1 MGLGQYVFPRYAVH
15 IASGSAV
22 PIERLR
28 ARCLWYPARSLDGRM
43 VSGHV
48 LYISQRLQDAVEI
61 ALGLHATWD
70 WNAEGEV
77 EGGEE
82 GVAHRLAAPIR
93 ASSHASVA
101 QLIKAV
107 VEHSR
112 QALPPGKRK
121 LLQPL
126 ASMPTGDL
134 LVSLEDILHRSGLHI
149 LVPLYIGNLYQL
161 FTDATEALMPVSPLN
176 LKRTPRL
183 CFVLLSTDSL
193 KNEKRD
199 SPWLRQSAEL
209 MALPVNVVRTPEV
222 LKFIDELKALQPA
235 HDDAQLVDE
244 LLWTLHELTGGWPDL
259 CDRFFEM
266 LSTLPDVAALRQRLW
281 QLAELLRAS
290 ERSREASER
299 LLDVAF
305 AGRAD
310 LPDLGNLPG
319 QSSPVIRPLKPE
331 ALAGALSSPG
341 VPGVY
346 EGLWT
351 LLQTP
356 TNFTWEEHGR
366 AYLDGLVSWERKM
379 AVPRSRA
386 IELVLRRRIDA
397 LSGPASSTSSG
408 SPSSPGSNP
417 GSTGSNSSAYAA
429 IEVSRIDAI
438 TGSVGE
444 PGPLTVRWLHVSD
457 FHFSEKYN
465 AQGAGIVLESLLN
478 TLRDMRRRGR
488 GLDCIFITG
497 DIANTGSESEYRMA
511 EDYLGRLC
519 EVAGVPR
526 QMVLMVPGNHD
537 VARSRGFGLSRTLSS
552 YEEAQQ
558 FFQPSAE
565 RWHLKKLEGFI
576 NFYDRFYKAGFEG
589 SGEPRR
595 AAPGL
600 ATAHSEIVRVRG
612 VEIGVLP
619 LNTAWFAQ
627 ADDDAGKLFI
637 GEPLL
642 RAGLTKIQ
650 HAPLRLAMMHHP
662 LADLSEVERRT
673 IEQLLQ
679 EHFHFVLRGHLHD
692 NEAGYVSS
700 AYKQTLILAAGAA
713 YQGRVV
719 YQNRAMLCEIDL
731 DGEHRVVKV
740 RPYPIRYE
748 MTGHDRWTL
757 DTGVFPKSY
766 PTYLETLTL
775 PL

>member
-22 PIERLR
+22 PIARLQ
-28 ARCLWYPARSLDGRM
+28 ARCLWYPALSLDGRM

-48 LYISQRLQDAVEI
+48 LYISQKLQDAVEV

-77 EGGEE
+77 EGGED
-82 GVAHRLAAPIR
+82 GIAHRLAAPIR

-101 QLIKAV
+101 QLIRAV
-107 VEHSR
+107 VEHSKA
-112 QALPPGKRK
+112 ALPPGKRR
-121 LLQPL
+121 LLQSVASLPTADML
-126 ASMPTGDL
+126 AG
-134 LVSLEDILHRSGLHI
+134 LEDILHKSGLHL
-149 LVPLYIGNLYQL
+149 LVPLYIGNQYQL

-176 LKRTPRL
+176 LRRTPRL

-199 SPWLRQSAEL
+199 SPWLRQAAEL

-222 LKFIDELKALQPA
+222 LKFIDELKALRPA
-235 HDDAQLVDE
+235 LDDAQLVDE

-266 LSTLPDVAALRQRLW
+266 LGTLPDVAALRQRLW
-281 QLAELLRAS
+281 QLAELLRAA
-290 ERSREASER
+290 ERSRESSER

-319 QSSPVIRPLKPE
+319 QSSPIIRPLRPE
-331 ALAGALSSPG
+331 ALASPG

-356 TNFTWEEHGR
+356 TTFTWEEHGR
-366 AYLDGLVSWERKM
+366 GYLDGLVSWERKM

-397 LSGPASSTSSG
+397 LSGVSTGSQPPLPGSSSSG
-408 SPSSPGSNP
+408 SGGIEPIRLNDP
-417 GSTGSNSSAYAA
+417 AA
-429 IEVSRIDAI
+429 PATAS
-438 TGSVGE
+438 E
-444 PGPLTVRWLHVSD
+444 PGPLTLRWLHVSD

-465 AQGAGIVLESLLN
+465 VQGAGIVLESLLN

-526 QMVLMVPGNHD
+526 QLVLMVPGNHD
-537 VARSRGFGLSRTLSS
+537 VARSRGFGLSRTLFS

-565 RWHLKKLEGFI
+565 RWHLKKLEAFI
-576 NFYDRFYKAGFEG
+576 NFYDRFYKAGHEG
-589 SGEPRR
+589 PGEPRK
-595 AAPGL
+595 AATGL
-600 ATAHSEIVRVRG
+600 ATAQAEIVRVRG
-612 VEIGVLP
+612 VELGVLP

-642 RAGLTKIQ
+642 RAGLARIQ

-662 LADLSEVERRT
+662 IADLSEVERRT

-679 EHFHFVLRGHLHD
+679 EHFHFLLRGHLHD
-692 NEAGYVSS
+692 NEAGYISS
-700 AYKQTLILAAGAA
+700 AYKQTLSLAAGAA

-719 YQNRAMLCEIDL
+719 YQNRAMIVDLDL
-731 DGEHRVVKV
+731 DGASNVVRV

>member
-1 MGLGQYVFPRYAVH
+1 VH
-15 IASGSAV
+15 IASGAAV
-22 PIERLR
+22 PIERLQ
-28 ARCLWYPARSLDGRM
+28 ARCFWYPALSLDGRM

-48 LYISQRLQDAVEI
+48 LYISQKLQDAVEVS
-61 ALGLHATWD
+61 LGLHATWD

-77 EGGEE
+77 EGGSD
-82 GVAHRLAAPIR
+82 GVVHRLAAPIR
-93 ASSHASVA
+93 ASSHASVP
-101 QLIKAV
+101 QLIRAV
-107 VEHSR
+107 LEHSK
-112 QALPPGKRK
+112 QALPPGKRR

-126 ASMPTGDL
+126 TALAPSDIL
-134 LVSLEDILHRSGLHI
+134 ASLEDILHKSGLHI
-149 LVPLYIGNLYQL
+149 LVPLYIGNAYQL
-161 FTDATEALMPVSPLN
+161 FTDATEALLPVSPLN

-183 CFVLLSTDSL
+183 CFVLLSMDSL

-199 SPWLRQSAEL
+199 SPWLRQAAEL

-222 LKFIDELKALQPA
+222 LKFIDELKSLRPAL
-235 HDDAQLVDE
+235 DDTQLVDE

-266 LSTLPDVAALRQRLW
+266 LGTLPDVAALRQRLW
-281 QLAELLRAS
+281 QLAELLRAA

-305 AGRAD
+305 AGRVD

-319 QSSPVIRPLKPE
+319 QSSPMLRPLKPE
-331 ALAGALSSPG
+331 AVAGVLASPG

-351 LLQTP
+351 LLQTS
-356 TNFTWEEHGR
+356 TTFTWEEHGR
-366 AYLDGLVSWERKM
+366 GYLDGLISWERKM

-386 IELVLRRRIDA
+386 IELVLSRRIDA
-397 LSGPASSTSSG
+397 LTAPQPGASQPGG
-408 SPSSPGSNP
+408 SQPGSSQP
-417 GSTGSNSSAYAA
+417 GASQTGLEPIRPGADTSTLPS
-429 IEVSRIDAI
+429 
-438 TGSVGE
+438 GE
-444 PGPLTVRWLHVSD
+444 PGPLTLRWLHVSD
-457 FHFSEKYN
+457 FHFSERHN
-465 AQGAGIVLESLLN
+465 VQGAGIVLESLLN

-511 EDYLGRLC
+511 EDFLGRLC

-526 QMVLMVPGNHD
+526 QLVLMVPGNHD
-537 VARSRGFGLSRTLSS
+537 VARARGFGLSRTLGS

-565 RWHLKKLEGFI
+565 RWHLKKLEAFI
-576 NFYDRFYKAGFEG
+576 NFYDRFYKTGFEG
-589 SGEPRR
+589 PGEPRR

-600 ATAHSEIVRVRG
+600 ATAQAEIVRVRG
-612 VEIGVLP
+612 VELGVLP

-627 ADDDAGKLFI
+627 ADDDSGKLFI

-642 RAGLTKIQ
+642 RAGMARIQ
-650 HAPLRLAMMHHP
+650 HSPLRLAMMHHP

-700 AYKQTLILAAGAA
+700 AYKQTLVLAAGAA

-719 YQNRAMLCEIDL
+719 YQNRAMLCDVDL
-731 DGEHRVVKV
+731 DASSRVVKV
-740 RPYPIRYE
+740 RPYPLRYE

-766 PTYLETLTL
+766 PTYLETLML

>member
-22 PIERLR
+22 PIERLQ
-28 ARCLWYPARSLDGRM
+28 ARCFWYPALSLDGRM

-48 LYISQRLQDAVEI
+48 LYISQKLQDAVEVS
-61 ALGLHATWD
+61 LGLHATWD

-77 EGGEE
+77 EGGSDD
-82 GVAHRLAAPIR
+82 VVHRLAAPIR
-93 ASSHASVA
+93 ASSHASVP
-101 QLIKAV
+101 QLIRAV
-107 VEHSR
+107 LEHSK
-112 QALPPGKRK
+112 QALPPGKRR

-126 ASMPTGDL
+126 AALAPGDIL
-134 LVSLEDILHRSGLHI
+134 ASLEDILHKSGLHI
-149 LVPLYIGNLYQL
+149 LVPLYIGNAYQL

-183 CFVLLSTDSL
+183 CFVLLSTDGL

-199 SPWLRQSAEL
+199 SPWLRQAAEL

-222 LKFIDELKALQPA
+222 LKFIDELKALRPA
-235 HDDAQLVDE
+235 LDDAQLVDE

-266 LSTLPDVAALRQRLW
+266 LGTLPDVAALRQRLW
-281 QLAELLRAS
+281 QLAELLRAA

-305 AGRAD
+305 AGRVD

-319 QSSPVIRPLKPE
+319 QSSPMLRPLKPE
-331 ALAGALSSPG
+331 AVAGVLASPG

-356 TNFTWEEHGR
+356 TTFTWEEHGR
-366 AYLDGLVSWERKM
+366 GYLDGLISWERKM

-397 LSGPASSTSSG
+397 LSGPQPGA
-408 SPSSPGSNP
+408 SSPGASQ
-417 GSTGSNSSAYAA
+417 TGLEPIRAGADAA
-429 IEVSRIDAI
+429 LPPS
-438 TGSVGE
+438 GE
-444 PGPLTVRWLHVSD
+444 PGPLTLRWLHVSD
-457 FHFSEKYN
+457 FHFSERHN
-465 AQGAGIVLESLLN
+465 VQGAGIVLESLLN

-497 DIANTGSESEYRMA
+497 DIANTGSESEFRMA
-511 EDYLGRLC
+511 EDFLGRLC
-519 EVAGVPR
+519 EVAGVSR
-526 QMVLMVPGNHD
+526 QLVLMVPGNHD
-537 VARSRGFGLSRTLSS
+537 VARSRGFGLSRTLGS

-558 FFQPSAE
+558 FFQPAAE
-565 RWHLKKLEGFI
+565 RWHLKKLEAFI
-576 NFYDRFYKAGFEG
+576 NFYDRFYKTGFEG
-589 SGEPRR
+589 PGEPRR
-595 AAPGL
+595 AASGL
-600 ATAHSEIVRVRG
+600 ATAQAEIVRVRG
-612 VEIGVLP
+612 VELGVLP

-627 ADDDAGKLFI
+627 ADDDSGKLFI

-642 RAGLTKIQ
+642 RAGMARIQ

-700 AYKQTLILAAGAA
+700 AYKQTLVLAAGAA

-719 YQNRAMLCEIDL
+719 YQNRAMFCDVDL
-731 DGEHRVVKV
+731 DAASRIVKV

-766 PTYLETLTL
+766 PTYLETLML